1 MNVLILIWE
10 QEKVGI
16 MSSPGMPGI
25 VVAGFGSGAD
35 LVRRVARSMACGS
48 GDVIR
53 IDQSSCAV
61 SIIEPGVERHASQT
75 LSSVELPELLGGS
88 AVVFM
93 ISDGREWM
101 RTSRLAAR
109 IAEAGDVAVM
119 VFLVS
124 DAEGDGQMHMPE
136 DRRLHHSSH
145 EWISERSSAVVVD
158 VSSESDADLRLG
170 KMIACISNMLLEP
183 SVINLDL
190 ADLRTVMRCGTEACI
205 ISGTGRSP
213 ESALRDALDKSL
225 SLMDMSRARGCL
237 LHITGGSALTL
248 RDANH
253 IAESMTGAL
262 DPRANVIW
270 GMRVRD
276 DLEIIEITAVL
287 TGKNIMRSSTR
298 TDMNL
303 EDLRGGWGDGADKE

>member
-1 MNVLILIWE
+1 
-10 QEKVGI
+10 

-25 VVAGFGSGAD
+25 FLAGFGSGAD
-35 LVRRVARSMACGS
+35 LVCRVARSMACGS

-53 IDQSSCAV
+53 IDQSSCIV
-61 SIIEPGVERHASQT
+61 SIYSELGLQMHASQT
-75 LSSVELPELLGGS
+75 LSAGELPELLGGS
-88 AVVFM
+88 AAVFM

-119 VFLVS
+119 VFLVE
-124 DAEGDGQMHMPE
+124 DADGNGQTPMPE
-136 DRRLHHSSH
+136 DRRLHSSH

-158 VSSESDADLRLG
+158 VSSEPDDADLRLG

-183 SVINLDL
+183 SIINLDL

-213 ESALRDALDKSL
+213 DSALRDALDKSL

-253 IAESMTGAL
+253 IAESMTGSL

-276 DLEIIEITAVL
+276 DLEMIEITAVL

-298 TDMNL
+298 TDMEL
-303 EDLRGGWGDGADKE
+303 DDLRGGWGDGADKE